1 MHLKLYFNAAEHAA
15 KVHNFSRKVLHFL
28 PIPPYFFGKL
38 LHFRFAPTSLPLA
51 VLHRERDNAAVHYI
65 WVFRRHEIPKKE
77 KKAPHACQKGHSI
90 YPKMGIAVLYK
101 SL

>member
-1 MHLKLYFNAAEHAA
+1 MHLKLYFNAAELAR

-38 LHFRFAPTSLPLA
+38 LHFRLALASLALA
-51 VLHRERDNAAVHYI
+51 VLHRERDNAADHHI
-65 WVFRRHEIPKKE
+65 WVFRRHEISKRRRN
-77 KKAPHACQKGHSI
+77 APHACQKGHTI
-90 YPKMGIAVLYK
+90 YPKMGIAVPHK